1 MRWIGRRKTQEA
13 GTRCRGWFC
22 MLMLAIF
29 VLKLPAAS
37 PLIPG
42 REWRKPS
49 SYASMIGGRSTMEGT
64 LMLYSL
70 ASVDPWASVYVAGTG
85 EGLRSLQ
92 VLNSTRL
99 LRLKVFWLP
108 VLDKYDLSLTRKGM
122 VDSQVW
128 SQFQMEKGSAIRA
141 ALISHSDTL
150 YMDADSFVLH
160 EILLPVEAMH
170 MELGLSPHYMLE
182 MYEAKHGKYNGGFL
196 WTKSKRIPEAWTQAS
211 ARSRFFDQA
220 ALEELAETFKT
231 FTFGKH
237 VNLGWWQL
245 CQKVRRNES
254 LSVEEEF
261 QEEIDIDTAGFLR
274 MNGRRVDTLHAH
286 LLTPGVW
293 CPQFNEIMLRYLAKA
308 PALKEQLEILQWAQ
322 RAYASLAYPQAEEV
336 MEATPPF
343 TIVVLTMNR
352 HESLAQLLKALA
364 SSYYGMDKV
373 DLTIKVDHAPDN
385 AKVIDIAEDFVWDF
399 GQKAVEVSSSRKGLA
414 RAWFDAWRPKTTN
427 ARGIVFEDDILLSK
441 FWYRWLVNA
450 WARYGTC
457 KCLAG
462 ISLQRQTLVPKKPSR
477 RYEIVNH
484 HQPFLY
490 PLVGSIGFSPHAERW
505 LSFLKWIESGSP
517 TLSDPATP
525 DLVTYDWWRNGD
537 KRQMWTQHFIHFCNR
552 HKLFTLYIN
561 LPHKKTLA
569 AHATAKGEHF
579 RRTLGQDFATA
590 SDVSLIMPV
599 SLNTYDWNAKFLW
612 QICCSTVNRTHPVA
626 AQIGCRKCS

>member
-13 GTRCRGWFC
+13 GTRCKGWFC

-37 PLIPG
+37 PLMPG

-99 LRLKVFWLP
+99 LRLQVFWLP

-196 WTKSKRIPEAWTQAS
+196 WTNSKRIPEAWTQAS

-322 RAYASLAYPQAEEV
+322 RAYASLVYPQAKEV

-352 HESLAQLLKALA
+352 HESLAQLLESLA

-385 AKVIDIAEDFVWDF
+385 TKVIDIAQDFNWDF

-414 RAWFDAWRPKTTN
+414 RAWYDAWRPKTSN
-427 ARGIVFEDDILLSK
+427 ARGIIFEDDILLSK
-441 FWYRWLVNA
+441 FWYRWLANA

-477 RYEIVNH
+477 RSEIVNH

-490 PLVGSIGFSPHAERW
+490 PLVGSTGFSPHPESW

-537 KRQMWTQHFIHFCNR
+537 KRQMWTQHFIHFSHKN
-552 HKLFTLYIN
+552 KLFTLYVN

-569 AHATAKGEHF
+569 AHTRAKGEHF

-590 SDVSLIMPV
+590 SDVSLVMPD
-599 SLNTYDWNAKFLW
+599 SLATYNWNAKFMW
-612 QICCSTVNRTHPVA
+612 RTCCSMVNPTHPNVA
-626 AQIGCRKCS
+626 QTGCRKCS